1 MTQQF
6 PERIANS
13 EPSQRK
19 AQVLP
24 FERPQS
30 DIQRAVQERA
40 QEAMELNRARSRF
53 RVTPL
58 RWLLIFAIATIPVF
72 LTSAAMD
79 GVLRGM
85 HMLDAMYEKQDAAER
100 AEHPPAA
107 AETET
112 QGAQE
117 PGVVMLKPL
126 SEPTP
131 APPAGAR

>member
-1 MTQQF
+1 MTQQS
-6 PERIANS
+6 PERIASS
-13 EPSQRK
+13 ESAQRK

-30 DIQRAVQERA
+30 EIQRAVQQRA
-40 QEAMELNRARSRF
+40 QEAMELNRARSKF

-58 RWLLIFAIATIPVF
+58 RWLLIFAIATIPAF

-85 HMLDAMYEKQDAAER
+85 HMLDSLYQKQDAAER
-100 AEHPPAA
+100 AKHPPAA
-107 AETET
+107 TETEET
-112 QGAQE
+112 QE

-131 APPAGAR
+131 APPASAH

>member
-1 MTQQF
+1 MTQQS
-6 PERIANS
+6 PECIASS
-13 EPSQRK
+13 ESPQHK

-30 DIQRAVQERA
+30 DIQRAVQQRA
-40 QEAMELNRARSRF
+40 QEAMELNRARSKF

-58 RWLLIFAIATIPVF
+58 RWLLIFAIATIPIF

-85 HMLDAMYEKQDAAER
+85 HLLDAMYEKQDAAER
-100 AEHPPAA
+100 AKHPPAA
-107 AETET
+107 TETEET
-112 QGAQE
+112 QE

-131 APPAGAR
+131 APPPSAH